1 MRRYFLPLLATILIW
16 PAAASADLIYDVG
29 PGNYPSFSMALTR
42 AAADNPGPFAVTVVV
57 RAQSGT
63 YPPLDLNAAAYALN
77 PQPAFGLVLQAAP
90 GSNPIFSG
98 AGGSGLRVS
107 GIAYVTLQGLG
118 VQGSNTDNLRLESA
132 PHLIVDGL
140 TLQGGSS
147 SALTAND
154 CPSLVVRNNT
164 LDPASGAGLFIND
177 CAGAL
182 ISRNT
187 VPAAN
192 GASYGFQIQASNGA
206 WVDQNNG
213 GGSDR
218 AFNIYSSS
226 YVTLSANVSI
236 RRGGSSGVVLDNAPF
251 NFVLKNLIVGQDF
264 GIEASASTACAFMQ
278 NTVWSQGTAA
288 LYISSNCGPL
298 RLRNNL
304 WGGFFAFLMDGQ
316 TLSQLDSDYQ
326 GFRFTGSTFAVG
338 GSTSYPAL
346 SDWQAAPQDLQSHQ
360 ADDSSFVNV
369 AGSDPA
375 DFKLTTASPLTL
387 TAENESSLYTTDYF
401 LNNLAPAP
409 TPWDPGFH
417 VASAVQST
425 ASPTPVLPTATITPT
440 PSPSPSQT
448 ATPSATPSP
457 IGTQTNT
464 PTKAPTFTVTPT
476 VTATA
481 YPVQK
486 DRVITYPNPFHPNQ
500 GLQNIVFDPA
510 DDVSL
515 KILNQNS
522 QLVIQIPDGKIEGSL
537 GHAVW
542 DGRDQNG
549 SLVVPGIYFCVMH
562 SSKST
567 HFIRFTV
574 LY

>member
-1 MRRYFLPLLATILIW
+1 MRRYFLRLFAMALIW
-16 PAAASADLIYDVG
+16 PTVASADVFYDVG

-42 AAADNPGPFAVTVVV
+42 AAADNPGPFGVTVVV

-90 GSNPIFSG
+90 GSSPIFSG

-118 VQGSNTDNLRLESA
+118 IQGSNTNNLDLESA
-132 PHLIVDGL
+132 PHLTVDGL
-140 TLQGGSS
+140 ALQGGSS

-154 CPSLVVRNNT
+154 CPNLIVRNST
-164 LDPASGAGLFIND
+164 LDTASGVGLFIND
-177 CAGAL
+177 CANAL

-206 WVDQNNG
+206 WVDQNNA

-236 RRGGSSGVVLDNAPF
+236 KRGGSSGVVLDNAPF
-251 NFVLKNLIVGQDF
+251 NFLLKNLIVGQDF
-264 GIEASASTACAFMQ
+264 GIEASASTGCAFMQ
-278 NTVWSQGTAA
+278 NTVWDHGNDA
-288 LYISSNCGPL
+288 LLVSSSCDPL

-304 WGGFFAFLMDGQ
+304 WGGYHAFEMDNQ
-316 TLSQLDSDYQ
+316 TLSTLDSDYQ
-326 GFRFTGSTFAVG
+326 GFNFTGG
-338 GSTSYPAL
+338 LDGTSYRAL
-346 SDWQAAPQDLQSHQ
+346 SDWQALPQDVNSHE
-360 ADDSSFVNV
+360 ADDSSFVNA
-369 AGSDPA
+369 AGSTPA

-425 ASPTPVLPTATITPT
+425 ASPTPVLPSPTITPT

-457 IGTQTNT
+457 VGTFTDT

-476 VTATA
+476 VTATG
-481 YPVQK
+481 YPIQT

-522 QLVIQIPDGKIEGSL
+522 QLVIQIPDNKIQGAL

-549 SLVVPGIYFCVMH
+549 SLVVPGIYFCIMH